1 MAGCCVIFQRWLS
14 LFLYA
19 MGIGLSS
26 FAYYVELKK
35 SADEEYVALCD
46 IGEGMSC
53 SKVFNSK
60 YGKGFGLVALGMFNL
75 IFTNSIKVQ
84 LLSFILRLFQIF
96 DWFVKF
102 TRFIGFIVIIYYV
115 KTRKLNV

>member
-60 YGKGFGLVALGMFNL
+60 YGKGFGLVALGMCSVVSNNR
-75 IFTNSIKVQ
+75 TCV
-84 LLSFILRLFQIF
+84 FILLGNFS
-96 DWFVKF
+96 KN
-102 TRFIGFIVIIYYV
+102 FI
-115 KTRKLNV
+115 K